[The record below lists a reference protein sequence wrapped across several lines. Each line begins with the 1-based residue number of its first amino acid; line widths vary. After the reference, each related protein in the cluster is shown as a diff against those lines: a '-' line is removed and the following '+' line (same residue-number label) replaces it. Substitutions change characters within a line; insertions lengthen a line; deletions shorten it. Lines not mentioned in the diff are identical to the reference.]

1 MNNYIPHPVDTSD
14 IVLDSR
20 LNDLVEAMA
29 ENVHEIWARTRI
41 EQGWK
46 YGQVRNDDLKE
57 HPCIV
62 PYSELPESEKVYDR
76 NSAVETLKLITKLG
90 FVISKSE
97 EK

>member
-1 MNNYIPHPVDTSD
+1 MSNYIPHPVDTSD

-62 PYSELPESEKVYDR
+62 PYSELSESEKVYDR

>member
-1 MNNYIPHPVDTSD
+1 MSNYIPHPVDTSD

>member
-1 MNNYIPHPVDTSD
+1 MSNYIPHPVDTSD

-62 PYSELPESEKVYDR
+62 PYSELPESEKDFDR
-76 NSAVETLKLITKLG
+76 NTAMGTLKLIMALG
-90 FVISKSE
+90 YTI
-97 EK
+97 EKK